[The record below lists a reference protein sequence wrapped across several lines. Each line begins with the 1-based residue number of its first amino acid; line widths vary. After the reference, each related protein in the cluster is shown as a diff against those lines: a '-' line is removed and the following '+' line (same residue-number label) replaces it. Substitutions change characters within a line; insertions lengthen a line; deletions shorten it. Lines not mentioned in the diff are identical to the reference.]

1 MNELVNP
8 EILCESEPFF
18 IWRVGAWC
26 NLGRMCGMSD
36 RTTPM
41 LLTLDRGFQ
50 DRSRCKKV
58 DGTSKGISM
67 VSSFFF
73 SATGC
78 WEFVLLLVV
87 AVAVVVAA
95 AFVAAV
101 LVGFRGLIS
110 QKHIVLKESS
120 CD

>member
-1 MNELVNP
+1 
-8 EILCESEPFF
+8 
-18 IWRVGAWC
+18 
-26 NLGRMCGMSD
+26 
-36 RTTPM
+36 
-41 LLTLDRGFQ
+41 
-50 DRSRCKKV
+50 
-58 DGTSKGISM
+58 M

-95 AFVAAV
+95 VFVAAV